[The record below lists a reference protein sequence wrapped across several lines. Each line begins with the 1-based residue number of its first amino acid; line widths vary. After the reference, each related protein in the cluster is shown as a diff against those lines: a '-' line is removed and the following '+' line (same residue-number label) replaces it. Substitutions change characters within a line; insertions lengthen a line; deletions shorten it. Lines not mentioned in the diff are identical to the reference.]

1 MEDLK
6 ELAKPIIKQLK
17 EKHHPYVEVVITQDG
32 VKVKETIESIP
43 SYCVDGVNIDTAV
56 DRLNNK
62 LHQSLSEN
70 FNSSDNSE

>member
-32 VKVKETIESIP
+32 VKVKETIENIP
-43 SYCVDGVNIDTAV
+43 
-56 DRLNNK
+56 LNG
-62 LHQSLSEN
+62 
-70 FNSSDNSE
+70 

>member
-6 ELAKPIIKQLK
+6 ELAEPVIKHLK

-43 SYCVDGVNIDTAV
+43 
-56 DRLNNK
+56 LNG
-62 LHQSLSEN
+62 
-70 FNSSDNSE
+70 

>member
-6 ELAKPIIKQLK
+6 ELAEPIIKHLK

-43 SYCVDGVNIDTAV
+43 
-56 DRLNNK
+56 LNG
-62 LHQSLSEN
+62 
-70 FNSSDNSE
+70 